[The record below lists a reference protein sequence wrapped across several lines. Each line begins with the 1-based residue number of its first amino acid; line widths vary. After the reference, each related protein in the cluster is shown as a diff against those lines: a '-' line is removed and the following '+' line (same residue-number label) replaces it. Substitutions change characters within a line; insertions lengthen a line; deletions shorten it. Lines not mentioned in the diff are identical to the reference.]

1 MEIAVKTSSLLFRTL
16 PLALTLAVAT
26 ACSTAQA
33 NDSPRD
39 VAAAQITV
47 TGTITKINT
56 PNRVV
61 TIRGE
66 NGHEIEV
73 HADEGVRNFDQ
84 IRVGDTV
91 SLDYLNA
98 VAIDVQPAGSAEP
111 GAYVKEDQE
120 VAKLGEKPRAGK
132 SETVT
137 VLAPITAID
146 TTKNTVTVQG
156 PRGNQVTLDVVKPEH
171 RARLAQLKVGDML
184 RVAFTE
190 AVAVQVRPKGR

>member
-1 MEIAVKTSSLLFRTL
+1 MLGAS
-16 PLALTLAVAT
+16 
-26 ACSTAQA
+26 
-33 NDSPRD
+33 
-39 VAAAQITV
+39 
-47 TGTITKINT
+47 
-56 PNRVV
+56 
-61 TIRGE
+61 
-66 NGHEIEV
+66 
-73 HADEGVRNFDQ
+73 GVRNFNQ
-84 IRVGDTV
+84 IHVGDTISV
-91 SLDYLNA
+91 DYLNA

-111 GAYVKEDQE
+111 GAYIKDDKD

-146 TTKNTVTVQG
+146 TVKNTVTLQG